1 MQVES
6 KVMTFQPGQS
16 GNPRGRIPKDRAL
29 TSILAR
35 LGEQRV
41 PVDGRKVAAKT
52 FVAMKV
58 WELITS
64 GQVTL
69 TDRVLKLDDGKEW
82 LAAVQWLYTHVDG
95 PPRPAEPE
103 AERRRDYVEELAAI
117 LKEVYG
123 VGKPQTAP
131 RTPAELSGLSG

>member
-1 MQVES
+1 MQVEN
-6 KVMTFQPGQS
+6 KPMTFQPGQS
-16 GNPRGRIPKDRAL
+16 GNPRGRIPKERAL

-41 PVDGRKVAAKT
+41 SLDGRQVARKTFLAAK
-52 FVAMKV
+52 M
-58 WELITS
+58 WELVTS

-69 TDRVLKLDDGKEW
+69 TDRVLTLHDGKEW

-103 AERRRDYVEELAAI
+103 AKQRRDYVEELASI

-123 VGKPQTAP
+123 LGKSPPPQ
-131 RTPAELSGLSG
+131 TPAELSGLSA